1 MAESLSQ
8 QVTRLMKKPDYIRN
22 IAICAHIDHGK
33 CVSGDTRVFLG
44 NGIFVSAENL
54 FLEYEHKSKIVKND
68 NEKIID
74 VRDLNI
80 KIPSFNKKAGKI
92 EESDLS
98 FMWKIKTPENLVELE
113 FFDGK
118 KIKTTPEHK
127 FLIINENYEIIEKSS
142 YDLETNDFIISPRRL
157 SYNPIS
163 LEDLEL
169 IFINELSKDRN
180 FLVYLNKNFGNQL
193 YKKIIDSGRNDIW
206 KEINSD
212 LKFLSFYHGVW
223 KGRYKLCDLIKI
235 FKFFKIPLFNLYEN
249 ICYLGYR
256 KSLMKE
262 FKSSVRIKLPRNRKD
277 WMDFF
282 YLLGLLWG
290 DGDVNVFLHNNDK
303 QIQDEAKRI
312 CREVFDTDITLRLTK
327 DKCSRIDL
335 RLGLAFTKVLTILFD
350 YPLKSK
356 SGNINFPKL
365 IQKLSNDFVSK
376 FISGYFDT
384 DGTIGVKYPVSACS
398 KSEEF
403 IRELQLV
410 LMRFGC
416 LSTIHKKDS
425 YFKGRIFSLWGLEIN
440 GRISNNNFKDNIGFN
455 LFYKKE
461 KLSIFL
467 SNAQLSKKFDYL
479 PHNKST
485 EFFNY
490 RRRSYL
496 QLEHNNLLI
505 QKFLQ
510 QEIYFNQLRNKREI
524 ENLDGYVFDFSVYG
538 NENFIA
544 EGLIIHNTT
553 FSDNLLLGAGMM
565 SEELAGKQLVLDFH
579 EDEKERGITID
590 SANVSMIHKLEE
602 DYLINLIDTP
612 GHVDFGG
619 DVTRAMR
626 AVDGAIVLCCAVE
639 GIMPQTET
647 VLKQALKE
655 RVKPVLFIN
664 KCDRL
669 IKELKLKPEQMQ
681 ERLLGIINEV
691 NRFIRN
697 TAPEGFGERWQVNV
711 QEGSVSFG
719 SAFHNWALSFRYMQ
733 NNKITFKEVIDAYTN
748 DNVKS
753 LAKKAPLHKVVLNM
767 VVKHH
772 PSPVKSQAY
781 RIPKIWH
788 GDPES
793 EIGKS
798 LITCNPNG
806 KVAFVAT
813 KIVIDKHA
821 GEVVAGRLFSGTVKQ
836 GMDLYMNGS
845 KRHVRL
851 QQINIYKGAIRIQVD
866 SVPAGNIVGLVGLK
880 DAFAGETVSEGEMEP
895 FEAIKHIFEPVV
907 TKAIEAK
914 RPSDLPKLVEVLKQ
928 VNKEDPTIEIEIN
941 EETGEHLLH

>member
-1 MAESLSQ
+1 M
-8 QVTRLMKKPDYIRN
+8 
-22 IAICAHIDHGK
+22 
-33 CVSGDTRVFLG
+33 
-44 NGIFVSAENL
+44 
-54 FLEYEHKSKIVKND
+54 
-68 NEKIID
+68 
-74 VRDLNI
+74 
-80 KIPSFNKKAGKI
+80 
-92 EESDLS
+92 
-98 FMWKIKTPENLVELE
+98 
-113 FFDGK
+113 
-118 KIKTTPEHK
+118 
-127 FLIINENYEIIEKSS
+127 
-142 YDLETNDFIISPRRL
+142 IS
-157 SYNPIS
+157 
-163 LEDLEL
+163 ED
-169 IFINELSKDRN
+169 
-180 FLVYLNKNFGNQL
+180 
-193 YKKIIDSGRNDIW
+193 
-206 KEINSD
+206 
-212 LKFLSFYHGVW
+212 
-223 KGRYKLCDLIKI
+223 
-235 FKFFKIPLFNLYEN
+235 
-249 ICYLGYR
+249 
-256 KSLMKE
+256 
-262 FKSSVRIKLPRNRKD
+262 
-277 WMDFF
+277 
-282 YLLGLLWG
+282 
-290 DGDVNVFLHNNDK
+290 
-303 QIQDEAKRI
+303 
-312 CREVFDTDITLRLTK
+312 
-327 DKCSRIDL
+327 
-335 RLGLAFTKVLTILFD
+335 
-350 YPLKSK
+350 
-356 SGNINFPKL
+356 
-365 IQKLSNDFVSK
+365 
-376 FISGYFDT
+376 
-384 DGTIGVKYPVSACS
+384 
-398 KSEEF
+398 
-403 IRELQLV
+403 
-410 LMRFGC
+410 
-416 LSTIHKKDS
+416 
-425 YFKGRIFSLWGLEIN
+425 
-440 GRISNNNFKDNIGFN
+440 
-455 LFYKKE
+455 
-461 KLSIFL
+461 
-467 SNAQLSKKFDYL
+467 
-479 PHNKST
+479 
-485 EFFNY
+485 
-490 RRRSYL
+490 
-496 QLEHNNLLI
+496 
-505 QKFLQ
+505 
-510 QEIYFNQLRNKREI
+510 
-524 ENLDGYVFDFSVYG
+524 
-538 NENFIA
+538 
-544 EGLIIHNTT
+544 
-553 FSDNLLLGAGMM
+553 
-565 SEELAGKQLVLDFH
+565 LAGKQLVLDFR
-579 EDEKERGITID
+579 EDEQARGITID
-590 SANVSMIHKLEE
+590 SANVNMVHNSDGE

-626 AVDGAIVLCCAVE
+626 AVDGAIVLVDAVE

-691 NRFIRN
+691 NIFIRN

-772 PSPVKSQAY
+772 PSPVQSQAY

-941 EETGEHLLH
+941 EETGEHLLHGMGELHLEVIENRIRTEKGVDVESSPPLVVYRETIAKKSPEVEGKTPNKHNTFMFTVEPLPTNIYQAIKSGEIPSIRFKKKDQVLWDKFIELGMDAKEARSVVEVYHSNMLIDNTRGIVQIGEVIELIAEGFEQVMKAGPLAREPCDKILVRIKDMKLHEDAIHRGPAQVLPAIRDALRLGMANADSVLFEPLQTLQIEAPEEFIGNISKLVQNKRGQLLDMEHEGGRVIVKAKLPVAEMFGLTSELRSATGGRGMHFLVDQGFERLPRELQEKVIKQIRQRKGLSEEKKE